1 MIGFDDRWKMCSQ
14 PSHPPL
20 DSQHHWL
27 RFPPEEPRD
36 PVDPFGVLGGFLVGP
51 ENRLAETAASWILGG
66 VPFFAD
72 SPHTLDLSRQVRAS
86 RRQSAKKHASSDT
99 NSPFSRLS
107 YPLFPAQSAEEFPPI
122 IDYMPIANVPNLSP
136 ILFFGP
142 SGSGKSALARG
153 ICREY
158 RRLNPN
164 RKAILIPGTDF
175 LGTLLDSV
183 SNRTG
188 TEFQSFF
195 HDCGLL
201 VLDAIEPVIASPVG
215 LENLLPLLDRAARGG
230 TVVILTLVDIP
241 REQTVLVEALRARI
255 FGGLL
260 VPFALPERDS
270 RAILVERFASALK
283 IALEPETFELLVDR
297 LGPTVGAMYGALRQ
311 MTELFN
317 WAETPPAPAKVRLFL
332 DERQPAPAVDIETI
346 ARVTAKRFTVKL
358 SEMRSKSRRKT
369 AVAARNMTI
378 CLARE
383 LLGSTYT
390 ELGMWFAGRDHTTVM
405 HGESQIKRQL
415 ASDPALAAA
424 REAILEEIRAPAS

>member
-1 MIGFDDRWKMCSQ
+1 MCSQ

-36 PVDPFGVLGGFLVGP
+36 PVDPLGVLGGFLVGP

-72 SPHTLDLSRQVRAS
+72 SPHTIDLSRQVRAS
-86 RRQSAKKHASSDT
+86 RRRSAKKQAVSDAD
-99 NSPFSRLS
+99 SPFSRLS
-107 YPLFPAQSAEEFPPI
+107 YPLFPEESAEEFPPI
-122 IDYMPIANVPNLSP
+122 IDYMPITNVPNLSP
-136 ILFFGP
+136 IIFFGP
-142 SGSGKSALARG
+142 SGSGKSALAGG

-158 RRLNPN
+158 RRLHPD

-188 TEFQSFF
+188 TEFQNFF
-195 HDCGLL
+195 NDCGLL
-201 VLDAIEPVIASPVG
+201 VLDAIEPVIASPVA
-215 LENLLPLLDRAARGG
+215 LENLLPLLDRAGRAG
-230 TVVILTLVDIP
+230 TTVILTLIDIP
-241 REQTVLVEALRARI
+241 QEQTPLVEALRARI

-260 VPFALPERDS
+260 IHFALPERES
-270 RAILVERFASALK
+270 RAILVERFASKMK
-283 IALEPETFELLVDR
+283 IALGPETFGLLVDR
-297 LGPTVGAMYGALRQ
+297 LPPTVGGMFGAMRQ
-311 MTELFN
+311 MAELFN
-317 WAETPPAPAKVRLFL
+317 WPQSPPAPGKVRLFL
-332 DERQPAPAVDIETI
+332 DERQPAPVVDIETI

-424 REAILEEIRAPAS
+424 REAILEEINTPAT